1 MVQGRA
7 YGGHQWLGE
16 EEGEEFKR
24 ELWIEWDRFG
34 DDGGILRCSRDGE
47 MERQRKPHHSTWKF
61 LVRRA

>member
-34 DDGGILRCSRDGE
+34 DDGSGGREESQGGL
-47 MERQRKPHHSTWKF
+47 
-61 LVRRA
+61 